1 MKAEII
7 MNHFINGII
16 MGKEMFIIYE
26 EKAQDRELKRNLKD
40 FISSFDNQKSKLKKV
55 LQKQGFSVEEECTT
69 LQKNAIMIEKFKT
82 KVIKNDFELCLNII
96 NSMNGAIIGAL
107 KYYNKCD
114 KDLRHQFQNSIE
126 DILINYDNIIGKIK
140 SYVLKILS

>member
-7 MNHFINGII
+7 MNHFINGIV

>member
-7 MNHFINGII
+7 MNHFVNGII

-26 EKAQDRELKRNLKD
+26 DKAQDRELKRNLKD

-69 LQKNAIMIEKFKT
+69 LQKNAIMIEKIKT

-96 NSMNGAIIGAL
+96 NAMNGAIIGAL

>member
-1 MKAEII
+1 MKTEII
-7 MNHFINGII
+7 MNHFVNGII

-26 EKAQDRELKRNLKD
+26 DKAQDRELKRNLKD

-69 LQKNAIMIEKFKT
+69 LQKNAIMIEKIKT

-96 NSMNGAIIGAL
+96 NAMNGAIIGAL

>member
-1 MKAEII
+1 MKTEII
-7 MNHFINGII
+7 MNHFVNGII

-69 LQKNAIMIEKFKT
+69 LQKNAIMIEKIKT

-96 NSMNGAIIGAL
+96 NAMNGAIIGAL

>member
-7 MNHFINGII
+7 MNHFVNGII

-40 FISSFDNQKSKLKKV
+40 FIFSFDNQKSKLKKV

-69 LQKNAIMIEKFKT
+69 LQKNAIMIEKIKT

-96 NSMNGAIIGAL
+96 NAMNGAIIGAL

-114 KDLRHQFQNSIE
+114 KDLRHQFQNSID